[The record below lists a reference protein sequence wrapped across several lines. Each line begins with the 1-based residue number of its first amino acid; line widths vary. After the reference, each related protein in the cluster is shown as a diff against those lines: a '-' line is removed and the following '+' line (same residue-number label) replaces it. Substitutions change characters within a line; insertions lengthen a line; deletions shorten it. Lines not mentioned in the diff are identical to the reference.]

1 MVAAV
6 ADLRRSD
13 GGRSDK
19 PSKQQLLAG
28 MAEGWTQ
35 VPDLLQGLSLDR
47 PPGQVVLGFA
57 ALAGSEL
64 EMRRIGEQKRQAKR
78 CDLLMVNPIDRAD
91 QGLMSLNNG
100 GWLLGPT
107 DARTIDPQPKLSM
120 AHVLLDAL
128 LEAQAATSAES

>member
-1 MVAAV
+1 
-6 ADLRRSD
+6 
-13 GGRSDK
+13 
-19 PSKQQLLAG
+19 
-28 MAEGWTQ
+28 MAEGWTV
-35 VPDLLQGLSLDR
+35 VPDLLQGLSLNR
-47 PPGQVVLGFA
+47 LPGQVVLGFA

-64 EMRRIGEQKRQAKR
+64 EMRGIGEQKRQAKG